1 MLPNVT
7 LAESFDEFKESYIEW
22 LSSRGAEI
30 GKIELREDRD
40 KLYRGLFAID
50 DIREGEQILF
60 VPKEIIIMSE
70 SLYDTD
76 VGRKIKEME
85 LFDKLTF
92 GSSAILSI

>member
-1 MLPNVT
+1 MLPNAT

-22 LSSRGAEI
+22 LLSRGAEI
-30 GKIELREDRD
+30 GKIELREDRV
-40 KLYRGLFAID
+40 KLYRGLFAND

-60 VPKEIIIMSE
+60 VPQEIIIMSE